1 MKENAGIVQQVKF
14 IGLILQ
20 MIAVAIIFETRTDH
34 IRASIPAGYTE
45 EDQEYKDAE
54 QRIVL
59 TCFFFWLFGLGE
71 FVIIFWGQ
79 TLFNQQ
85 MNLVLVFAHAASIMQ
100 LLNFKQN
107 IGHVDTLSV
116 TIVLAG

>member
-45 EDQEYKDAE
+45 DDQEYKDA
-54 QRIVL
+54 
-59 TCFFFWLFGLGE
+59 
-71 FVIIFWGQ
+71 
-79 TLFNQQ
+79 
-85 MNLVLVFAHAASIMQ
+85 
-100 LLNFKQN
+100 
-107 IGHVDTLSV
+107 
-116 TIVLAG
+116 